1 MLTLSLAMMSPPEC
15 NQDNLPDDRKLVE
28 HDRGIA
34 QVLLHSFNVNVLLHG
49 KYDKGFLRF
58 G

>member
-1 MLTLSLAMMSPPEC
+1 MLTLSIAMMSPPER
-15 NQDNLPDDRKLVE
+15 NQDHLADDMKPVE

-49 KYDKGFLRF
+49 QYDKGFLRF
-58 G
+58 D